1 MQSLETVGSSGRST
15 MLGKLFLCQGA
26 DTSGEDTV
34 IINPILS
41 HFVSSLPSQ
50 SSFTLVGCIMIED
63 EKKTEYD
70 VVINLKDEVGSIV
83 KRIDGT
89 IFGDG
94 NNPETEPWKTAIVF
108 NIGIK
113 DLPIESE
120 GLHTFEVFVNRKYVD
135 ETKFYVILENDN
147 DKMS

>member
-63 EKKTEYD
+63 EKKTDYD
-70 VVINLKDEVGSIV
+70 VVINLKDELGAIV
-83 KRIDGT
+83 KRIE
-89 IFGDG
+89 G
-94 NNPETEPWKTAIVF
+94 NIASESENPEIEPWKTAIVF

-113 DLPIESE
+113 DLPIENE
-120 GLHTFEVFVNRKYVD
+120 GLHTFEVYIDRKLVD
-135 ETKFYVILENDN
+135 ETKFYVIKENN
-147 DKMS
+147 E

>member
-1 MQSLETVGSSGRST
+1 

-50 SSFTLVGCIMIED
+50 SSFTIVGTIMIED
-63 EKKTEYD
+63 EKKTDYD
-70 VVINLKDEVGSIV
+70 VVINLKDELGAIV
-83 KRIDGT
+83 KRIE
-89 IFGDG
+89 G
-94 NNPETEPWKTAIVF
+94 NIASESENPEIEPWKTAIVF

-113 DLPIESE
+113 DLPIENE
-120 GLHTFEVFVNRKYVD
+120 GLHTFEVYIDRKLVD
-135 ETKFYVILENDN
+135 ETKFYVIKENN
-147 DKMS
+147 E

>member
-1 MQSLETVGSSGRST
+1 

-50 SSFTLVGCIMIED
+50 SSFTIVGTIMIED
-63 EKKTEYD
+63 EKKTDYD
-70 VVINLKDEVGSIV
+70 VVINLKDELGSIV
-83 KRIDGT
+83 KRIE
-89 IFGDG
+89 G
-94 NNPETEPWKTAIVF
+94 NIASESENPEIEPWKTAIVF

-113 DLPIESE
+113 DLPIENE
-120 GLHTFEVFVNRKYVD
+120 GLHTFEVYIDRKFID
-135 ETKFYVILENDN
+135 ETKFYVIKEDN
-147 DKMS
+147 

>member
-1 MQSLETVGSSGRST
+1 

-50 SSFTLVGCIMIED
+50 SSFTIVGTIMIED
-63 EKKTEYD
+63 EKKTDYD
-70 VVINLKDEVGSIV
+70 VVINLKDELGSIV
-83 KRIDGT
+83 KRIE
-89 IFGDG
+89 G
-94 NNPETEPWKTAIVF
+94 NIASESENPEIEPWKTAIVF

-113 DLPIESE
+113 DLPIENE
-120 GLHTFEVFVNRKYVD
+120 GLHTFEVYIDRKLID
-135 ETKFYVILENDN
+135 ETKFYVIKEDN
-147 DKMS
+147 

>member
-1 MQSLETVGSSGRST
+1 

-50 SSFTLVGCIMIED
+50 SSFTIVGTIMIED
-63 EKKTEYD
+63 ERKTDYD
-70 VVINLKDEVGSIV
+70 VVINLKDELGAIV
-83 KRIDGT
+83 NRIE
-89 IFGDG
+89 G
-94 NNPETEPWKTAIVF
+94 NIASESENPEIEPWKTAIVF

-113 DLPIESE
+113 DLPIKNE
-120 GLHTFEVFVNRKYVD
+120 GLHTFEVYIDRKLVD
-135 ETKFYVILENDN
+135 ETKFYVIKKDN
-147 DKMS
+147 E